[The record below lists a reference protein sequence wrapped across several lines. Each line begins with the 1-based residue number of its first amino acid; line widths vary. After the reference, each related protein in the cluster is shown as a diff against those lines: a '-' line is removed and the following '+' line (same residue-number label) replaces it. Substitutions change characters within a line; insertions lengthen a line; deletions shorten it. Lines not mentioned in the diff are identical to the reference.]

1 MKLYQ
6 ISIQGAKVPI
16 HIRDK
21 MIIETEK
28 ILRNR
33 FGRGIYRSFDGE
45 RLPIGLVRLPEP
57 VKDIDLTHVFAI
69 TVSAKLTQLNGN
81 HAETMTKGGHNG
93 K

>member
-6 ISIQGAKVPI
+6 ISIHGAKVPK
-16 HIRDK
+16 HIKEK
-21 MIIETEK
+21 MIIEAEK
-28 ILRNR
+28 ILRSR
-33 FGRGIYRSFDGE
+33 FGNGIYSNFDGK

-57 VKDIDLTHVFAI
+57 VENIDLTKTFAI

>member
-6 ISIQGAKVPI
+6 ISIHGAKVPK
-16 HIRDK
+16 HIKEK
-21 MIIETEK
+21 MIIEAEK
-28 ILRNR
+28 ILRSR
-33 FGRGIYRSFDGE
+33 FGNGIYSNFDGK

-57 VKDIDLTHVFAI
+57 VENIDLTHVFAI